1 MRADHRRR
9 LLKGLEADE
18 RRLEL
23 DGILTNVLEAGAGPP
38 LILVHGGIECGGI
51 CWAPVI
57 PALAARHRLVVPDV
71 PGLGESAPAGRL
83 DAAVFGSWLRA
94 LIVATCE
101 RAPAVIAH
109 SLLGT
114 LAGRFAVDSGAAL
127 SRLTIYGAPGI
138 GEYRMPLR
146 LRWLAIRFG
155 LRPNEAN
162 AERFERFALL
172 ERDRTRDRDPGWYDA
187 FSAYT
192 TARARIPHVKR
203 TMRNL
208 IGAGTERIPDAALAR
223 IGAPVTMLWGAG
235 DRMVPVAP
243 AREASERFGWPLRLV
258 DGAAHVPHIEQPE
271 RFNEEV
277 LR

>member
-1 MRADHRRR
+1 MRTDHRRR
-9 LLKGLEADE
+9 LLSGLDVEE
-18 RRLEL
+18 RHLEV
-23 DGILTNVLEAGAGPP
+23 DGISTSVLEAGVGAP
-38 LILVHGGIECGGI
+38 LILVHGGIECGGVY
-51 CWAPVI
+51 WAPVI
-57 PALAARHRLVVPDV
+57 PALAERHHVIVPDV

-83 DAAVFGSWLRA
+83 DDDTFGSWLRA
-94 LIVATCE
+94 LIAATCD

-109 SLLGT
+109 SLLGSLT
-114 LAGRFAVDSGAAL
+114 GRFAVDPRTRL

-138 GEYRMPLR
+138 GDYRMPLR

-155 LRPNEAN
+155 LRPNATN

-172 ERDRTRDRDPGWYDA
+172 DLDRTRDRDPGWYDA

-192 TARARIPHVKR
+192 TDRARVPHVKR
-203 TMRNL
+203 TMREL
-208 IGAGTERIPDAALAR
+208 ISAGTERIPDAALAR
-223 IGAPVTMLWGAG
+223 IDAPVTVLWGTG

-258 DGAAHVPHIEQPE
+258 AEAAHVPHIEQPD
-271 RFNEEV
+271 RFIEEA

>member
-23 DGILTNVLEAGAGPP
+23 DGISTNLLEAGAGPP

-51 CWAPVI
+51 YWAPVI
-57 PALAARHRLVVPDV
+57 PALAARHRLIVPDV

-83 DAAVFGSWLRA
+83 DDVAFGGWLRA

-114 LAGRFAVDSGAAL
+114 LAGRFAVDSGTAL
-127 SRLTIYGAPGI
+127 SRLMIYGAPGI
-138 GEYRMPLR
+138 GAYRMPLR

-172 ERDRTRDRDPGWYDA
+172 DLDRTRDRDPGWYDA

-208 IGAGTERIPDAALAR
+208 IGTATKRIPDAALAR
-223 IGAPVTMLWGAG
+223 IGAPVTVLWGTR
-235 DRMVPVAP
+235 DRMVPVAH

-271 RFNEEV
+271 RFIEEV
-277 LR
+277 ST